1 MLPDTDNVPYLQIS
15 QGNDGRTTEF
25 NHSKCGSRTDRPQLA
40 YDVYLR
46 LLAIAEKYNPNGIY
60 QSKSED
66 IRLAAYTG
74 YGLYYK
80 DTKAP
85 YATTNSNQS
94 GQRRNNNRH

>member
-1 MLPDTDNVPYLQIS
+1 MLPDTENLPFSQTS
-15 QGNDGRTTEF
+15 QGSEGRATEF
-25 NHSKCGSRTDRPQLA
+25 NHTKCGSRSDRPQLA

-60 QSKSED
+60 ENKSED

-80 DTKAP
+80 DTSAA
-85 YATTNSNQS
+85 YATSNQS
-94 GQRRNNNRH
+94 GHRRHSDRP